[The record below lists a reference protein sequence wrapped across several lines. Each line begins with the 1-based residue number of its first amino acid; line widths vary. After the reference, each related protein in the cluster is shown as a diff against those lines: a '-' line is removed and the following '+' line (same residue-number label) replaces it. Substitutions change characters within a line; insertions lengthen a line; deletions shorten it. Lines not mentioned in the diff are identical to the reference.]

1 MMLVE
6 KIFEISNYFLKF
18 QDLTL
23 SDWRTIIMSNLLLDI
38 FASGIDFNLPGN
50 GGPDCLAHTSYSGR
64 ALESTVSVLTFATAI
79 IAGFKVIVILAITK
93 NCQWF
98 ST

>member
-1 MMLVE
+1 
-6 KIFEISNYFLKF
+6 
-18 QDLTL
+18 
-23 SDWRTIIMSNLLLDI
+23 MSNLLLDI

-79 IAGFKVIVILAITK
+79 IAGFKVIINRAITK
-93 NCQWF
+93 NCQ
-98 ST
+98 